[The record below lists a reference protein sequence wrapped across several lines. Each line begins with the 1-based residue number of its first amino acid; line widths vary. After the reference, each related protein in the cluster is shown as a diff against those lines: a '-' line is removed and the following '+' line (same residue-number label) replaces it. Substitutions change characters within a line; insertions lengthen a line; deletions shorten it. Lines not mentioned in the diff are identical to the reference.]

1 MTREPEPQVPSDDP
15 NAAASADDAP
25 IVWVPAPALVDRRT
39 SFIGDLIRGGMIG
52 AVETVPGVSGGTV
65 ALVVGIYT
73 RLIGSASHVVSAMRR
88 LVSGTRRGAEAAAE
102 LRKVD
107 WKLIIPV
114 FIGMVIALFSI
125 AGPMADL
132 VETYPEYTRAAF
144 FGMVLASISIPLRM
158 AGVRGIR
165 WQHVIPALAAAAFV
179 YWLVALPPTTLEPTP
194 IILIIA
200 AALAVAALLLPGLSG
215 SFLLLTFGLYEPTLR
230 AVDERNLSYLGIFA
244 LGLVLGVV
252 SIVKGL
258 QWLLHYRRR
267 ITLVILTGVMVGA
280 MRTLW
285 PWQTDSRDLL
295 GPTEDWPFTLLLGVL
310 GFIIVAVLSAV
321 DAYLSR
327 RQRLR

>member
-1 MTREPEPQVPSDDP
+1 MTEQPK
-15 NAAASADDAP
+15 SADETEHEGAH
-25 IVWVPAPALVDRRT
+25 IGWVSAPALVDRRT
-39 SFIGDLIRGGMIG
+39 SILGDLIRGAMIG

-73 RLIGSASHVVSAMRR
+73 RLIDSASHVVSAMRR
-88 LVSGTRRGAEAAAE
+88 IVSGKGGGTRAMAE
-102 LRKVD
+102 LRRVE
-107 WKLIIPV
+107 WKLIVPV
-114 FIGMVIALFSI
+114 FIGMAIALFSI

-144 FGMVLASISIPLRM
+144 FGMVFASISIPLRM
-158 AGVRGIR
+158 SGIGGLR
-165 WQHVIPALAAAAFV
+165 WHHILCALAAAVFV
-179 YWLVALPPTTLEPTP
+179 YWLVSLPPTELEPSP
-194 IILIIA
+194 VVLIIA

-230 AVDERNLSYLGIFA
+230 AVEQRDLAYLGIFA
-244 LGLVLGVV
+244 LGLALGLV

-258 QWLLHYRRR
+258 QWLLHHRRR
-267 ITLVILTGVMVGA
+267 VTLIILTGVMVGA

-285 PWQTDSRDLL
+285 PWQSASRDLL
-295 GPTEDWPFTLLLGVL
+295 PPTDNWPLALVLGVL
-310 GFIIVAVLSAV
+310 GFAVVAVLSVV